1 MNRYLLKL
9 GSNLSDIRNTLSY
22 TQEEFANLLGVSR
35 PTIIK
40 IEQDPTK
47 MTKSVALALFTG
59 VQGVLEENEYN
70 LKSIDPTKYQ
80 TADSAVRLIAKVG
93 SSAAIL
99 STGTLLTAIATL
111 PIAGL
116 SGILLGAT
124 SFTALSGFINKKR
137 KQAKEGKEDEVI
149 LKENVQK
156 SIDFNKLKD
165 FWNVQT
171 ADKIVGAAKESIQ
184 KKAKECLAFFELEE
198 WNSRIFLKKINEGEI
213 EEF

>member
-59 VQGVLEENEYN
+59 VQGVLKENEYN

-80 TADSAVRLIAKVG
+80 TADSAIRLIAKVG

-99 STGTLLTAIATL
+99 STGTLLTSIATL

-124 SFTALSGFINKKR
+124 SFTALRGVINKKR
-137 KQAKEGKEDEVI
+137 KKAKEVKEDEGI
-149 LKENVQK
+149 LMESVQK
-156 SIDFNKLKD
+156 SIDFDKLKD

-171 ADKIVGAAKESIQ
+171 ADKILGAAKESIQ
-184 KKAKECLAFFELEE
+184 KKEKECMVLFELEE

-213 EEF
+213 EGF